1 MDNEIETA
9 EQQLI
14 NLRAALVEKQ
24 SLCEFYQQDVAR
36 LHDIIA
42 KLKRMHFGPRAERWE
57 SDEQILL
64 FNEVESEARS
74 PKTPEDDSVKV
85 NPFVRKRGKRKPL
98 SKDLPRE
105 VVVIDLAADEKVASD
120 GSTLACIGREV
131 SEKLVYEP
139 AKTKVI
145 ETHRLKY
152 AHKDWEEEGVKI
164 APLPPSIL
172 PKSIATSSLLAQI
185 VTAKFADG
193 LPLYRQEQIF
203 NRLDIAL
210 PRSTMARW
218 IVQAA
223 EKCQAIWNVL
233 EERLFASPVRVL

>member
-145 ETHRLKY
+145 ES
-152 AHKDWEEEGVKI
+152 DW
-164 APLPPSIL
+164 
-172 PKSIATSSLLAQI
+172 
-185 VTAKFADG
+185 
-193 LPLYRQEQIF
+193 
-203 NRLDIAL
+203 N
-210 PRSTMARW
+210 
-218 IVQAA
+218 
-223 EKCQAIWNVL
+223 
-233 EERLFASPVRVL
+233 